1 MLDRI
6 VRWGCLLL
14 VCVCTVPMLGCGG
27 LPDEEPKSLLGP
39 SSEQALNSLKDMLQG
54 IEKEKA
60 PMPRG
65 LPDLA
70 QWGPGYPAAEVFLQ
84 SGEVVYAWGTKID
97 SSKADMLIAYE
108 KNAPQE
114 GGYVLMQDGTVKK
127 VTKDEF
133 AGLKF
138 AGKKAR

>member
-6 VRWGCLLL
+6 AKWGRLLL
-14 VCVCTVPMLGCGG
+14 IVVCSLPMVGCGG

-39 SSEQALNSLKDMLQG
+39 SSEQALVSLKDMLQG

-60 PMPRG
+60 PMPRSIA
-65 LPDLA
+65 DLS

-84 SGEVVYAWGTKID
+84 SGEVNYAWGTKID
-97 SSKADMLIAYE
+97 SGKADVMIAFE

-114 GGYVLMQDGTVKK
+114 GGFVLMQDGTVKK
-127 VTKDEF
+127 VTAEEF

-138 AGKKAR
+138 AGKKK